1 MRVTVPQRGDKE
13 DKGKSTQRSTRYKE
27 KYQVMRDRFDKV
39 TAARETYLRDLESA
53 NEKIRK
59 LQEEN
64 DLLLDAMLS
73 TPPSNSPVNTRR
85 YPSPPSHQY
94 VPPSQNYGP
103 SHTAYGGPPPPPP
116 PQPASAPVYQHPS
129 RLEHP
134 DSIPPPPPPPHSY
147 SYSYPQT
154 QPPRQYQYPPYNSN
168 VRRDI

>member
-1 MRVTVPQRGDKE
+1 MDGTASRTSQMRVTVPQRGDKE
-13 DKGKSTQRSTRYKE
+13 DKGK
-27 KYQVMRDRFDKV
+27 
-39 TAARETYLRDLESA
+39 ARETYLRDLESA

-103 SHTAYGGPPPPPP
+103 SHAAYGGPPPPPP
-116 PQPASAPVYQHPS
+116 QPTSAPVYQHPS